1 MAVGDNFHLFVLFF
15 LTLAP
20 CLRPS
25 VSHQD
30 LPRGHGQQLGKHR
43 ESEGHVD
50 VIDSSELPSPQQFWD
65 QYASIREP
73 VVFRGAAKHF
83 PAFQLW
89 TDEYLTENY
98 GNLEVKLEAKREKE
112 EVPVGARGLGRDT
125 IRSFLE
131 TYQKKDTYTVSQL
144 PDPLSRE
151 VKVLPFLMCGT
162 FSERILEANLWLSSG
177 GTRSMLHKDADNA
190 INCLLNGTKD
200 WILIHPDNEENVS
213 RSVAL
218 FILCYFIL

>member
-1 MAVGDNFHLFVLFF
+1 M
-15 LTLAP
+15 
-20 CLRPS
+20 
-25 VSHQD
+25 
-30 LPRGHGQQLGKHR
+30 
-43 ESEGHVD
+43 
-50 VIDSSELPSPQQFWD
+50 
-65 QYASIREP
+65 
-73 VVFRGAAKHF
+73 VFCGAAKHF

-98 GNLEVKLEAKREKE
+98 GNLEVKLEAKREKD
-112 EVPVGARGLGRDT
+112 EVPVDARGLGRDT

-162 FSERILEANLWLSSG
+162 FSERILEANLSSG

-190 INCLLNGTKD
+190 INY
-200 WILIHPDNEENVS
+200 IAS
-213 RSVAL
+213 
-218 FILCYFIL
+218 

>member
-1 MAVGDNFHLFVLFF
+1 M
-15 LTLAP
+15 
-20 CLRPS
+20 RPS
-25 VSHQD
+25 VSHQE

-50 VIDSSELPSPQQFWD
+50 VIDSSELPSPQQFWN
-65 QYASIREP
+65 QYASIRKP

>member
-1 MAVGDNFHLFVLFF
+1 MIIFTCLVLFF
-15 LTLAP
+15 LKLAP
-20 CLRPS
+20 CLRSS

-50 VIDSSELPSPQQFWD
+50 VIDSSELPSPQQFWN
-65 QYASIREP
+65 QYASIRKP

-112 EVPVGARGLGRDT
+112 EVPVGARGLGRNT
-125 IRSFLE
+125 G
-131 TYQKKDTYTVSQL
+131 QL
-144 PDPLSRE
+144 AY
-151 VKVLPFLMCGT
+151 VQ
-162 FSERILEANLWLSSG
+162 
-177 GTRSMLHKDADNA
+177 TRLRTNSPTTCQLAYVGEFA
-190 INCLLNGTKD
+190 
-200 WILIHPDNEENVS
+200 S
-213 RSVAL
+213 
-218 FILCYFIL
+218 

>member
-1 MAVGDNFHLFVLFF
+1 MMAVGDNLHLFVLFF

-20 CLRPS
+20 CLRSS

-65 QYASIREP
+65 QYASIRKP
-73 VVFRGAAKHF
+73 VVFRGAGKHF

-89 TDEYLTENY
+89 TDECLTENY
-98 GNLEVKLEAKREKE
+98 GNLEVKLEAKREKQ
-112 EVPVGARGLGRDT
+112 EVPVGARGLGLDT

-131 TYQKKDTYTVSQL
+131 TYEKKEL
-144 PDPLSRE
+144 PTPYHSCLIRFHE
-151 VKVLPFLMCGT
+151 K
-162 FSERILEANLWLSSG
+162 SEFC
-177 GTRSMLHKDADNA
+177 H
-190 INCLLNGTKD
+190 
-200 WILIHPDNEENVS
+200 
-213 RSVAL
+213 
-218 FILCYFIL
+218 F